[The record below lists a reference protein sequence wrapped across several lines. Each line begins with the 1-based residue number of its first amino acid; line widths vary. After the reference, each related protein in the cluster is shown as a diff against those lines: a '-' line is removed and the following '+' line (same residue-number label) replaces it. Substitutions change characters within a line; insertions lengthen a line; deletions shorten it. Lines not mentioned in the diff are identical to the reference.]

1 LRGAVSRFQ
10 GEAAEQK
17 ESHAEAS
24 SGGHDDALDRL
35 IKAQDEALKG
45 AAGRP

>member
-1 LRGAVSRFQ
+1 MRGAVSRFQ